1 MGAEKIYK
9 SILRTTAAYEAMLDG
24 FDPKSFQIAPA
35 IGGWSYSEVYCHIFD
50 ASLLSMEAVNECIRR
65 EGRVKPTVFLVKAIL
80 FIGILPPGVKYTV
93 PPKLAGR
100 VKKIDIG
107 TAKTFITDF
116 KLQLMAAKT
125 KLEKAD
131 LKMKVKHPVMGYLN
145 AIQWLRFSEIHLEH
159 HFKQLNRIKN
169 SLR

>member
-24 FDPKSFQIAPA
+24 FDPEGFQVAPP

-50 ASLLSMEAVNECIRR
+50 ASLLSMVAINECVSR

-80 FIGILPPGVKYTV
+80 FMGVLPPGVKYRV

-100 VKKIDIG
+100 VRKIDIA
-107 TAKTFITDF
+107 TARQFIIDF
-116 KLQLMAAKT
+116 KLQLTAT
-125 KLEKAD
+125 EPKLRKAD
-131 LKMKVKHPVMGYLN
+131 PKIKVKHPVMGYLN
-145 AIQWLRFSEIHLEH
+145 AVQWLRFAEIHLEH

-169 SLR
+169 SLT